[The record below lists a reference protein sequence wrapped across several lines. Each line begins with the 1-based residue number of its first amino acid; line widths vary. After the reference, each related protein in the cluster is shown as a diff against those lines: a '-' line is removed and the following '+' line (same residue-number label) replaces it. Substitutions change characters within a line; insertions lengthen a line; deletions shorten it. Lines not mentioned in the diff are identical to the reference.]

1 VITVD
6 LLTLVDRL
14 EALVNDGWRVPFT
27 VRTVINEDAF
37 FEIVDQMR
45 VSIPQ
50 ELRHAEEVMEQ
61 RDSVLAAARAEGEKI
76 VEEAQSHSER
86 LLDEH
91 DMVVAAR
98 AEAEKIWAQAHL
110 DADEVRRGADDYAMG
125 LLSELESRLSSLLR
139 TTSNGLSALKRRQSA
154 LVEEPEDKASQS

>member
-1 VITVD
+1 MD

-61 RDSVLAAARAEGEKI
+61 RDSVLAAARTEGEKI
-76 VEEAQSHSER
+76 VEEAQRHSER

-91 DMVVAAR
+91 DTVVAAR
-98 AEAEKIWAQAHL
+98 AEAERIWAQAHL
-110 DADEVRRGADDYAMG
+110 DADEIRGGADDYAMG
-125 LLSELESRLSSLLR
+125 VLSELESRLSSLLR

-154 LVEEPEDKASQS
+154 PVEELEDKASQS